1 MEEQAKYNKNTTMGE
16 MEEYKSTCNKLNNL
30 SEKTETELLRVFDKV
45 KARDY
50 TDVILCELS
59 KPKSALGTQIGGDHY
74 KTMKIQPITFIMENN
89 LSFAVGN
96 IIKYVCRYDKKNGL
110 EDIQKAR
117 QYLNFL
123 EEKYNKD
130 NNGQ

>member
-1 MEEQAKYNKNTTMGE
+1 MEEQAKYNINTTMGE
-16 MEEYKSTCNKLNNL
+16 MEEYKNI
-30 SEKTETELLRVFDKV
+30 
-45 KARDY
+45 
-50 TDVILCELS
+50 ILCELS
-59 KPKSALGTQIGGDHY
+59 KPKSALDTQIGGDHY
-74 KTMKIQPITFIMENN
+74 NTMKIQPITFIMENN

-117 QYLNFL
+117 QYLDFL

-130 NNGQ
+130 NNIALTNV

>member
-16 MEEYKSTCNKLNNL
+16 MEEYKNI
-30 SEKTETELLRVFDKV
+30 
-45 KARDY
+45 
-50 TDVILCELS
+50 ILCELS
-59 KPKSALGTQIGGDHY
+59 KPKSALDTQIGGDHY

-117 QYLNFL
+117 QYLDFL

-130 NNGQ
+130 NNVP

>member
-1 MEEQAKYNKNTTMGE
+1 
-16 MEEYKSTCNKLNNL
+16 
-30 SEKTETELLRVFDKV
+30 
-45 KARDY
+45 
-50 TDVILCELS
+50 
-59 KPKSALGTQIGGDHY
+59 
-74 KTMKIQPITFIMENN
+74 MENN

-117 QYLNFL
+117 QYLDFL

-130 NNGQ
+130 NKNEQVK

>member
-16 MEEYKSTCNKLNNL
+16 MEEYKNI
-30 SEKTETELLRVFDKV
+30 
-45 KARDY
+45 
-50 TDVILCELS
+50 ILCELS
-59 KPKSALGTQIGGDHY
+59 KPKSALDTQIGGDHY

-96 IIKYVCRYDKKNGL
+96 IIKYICRYDKKNGL

-117 QYLNFL
+117 QYLDFL

-130 NNGQ
+130 NNNEE

>member
-1 MEEQAKYNKNTTMGE
+1 MEEQAKYNKKTTMGE
-16 MEEYKSTCNKLNNL
+16 MEEYKNI
-30 SEKTETELLRVFDKV
+30 
-45 KARDY
+45 
-50 TDVILCELS
+50 ILCELS
-59 KPKSALGTQIGGDHY
+59 KPKSALDTQIGGDHY

-117 QYLNFL
+117 QYLDFL
-123 EEKYNKD
+123 EEKWNKD
-130 NNGQ
+130 NENDK

>member
-16 MEEYKSTCNKLNNL
+16 MEEYKNI
-30 SEKTETELLRVFDKV
+30 
-45 KARDY
+45 
-50 TDVILCELS
+50 ILCELS
-59 KPKSALGTQIGGDHY
+59 KPKSALDTQVGGDHY

-117 QYLNFL
+117 QYLDFL
-123 EEKYNKD
+123 EDKWNKD
-130 NNGQ
+130 NDNGK

>member
-16 MEEYKSTCNKLNNL
+16 MEEYKNI
-30 SEKTETELLRVFDKV
+30 
-45 KARDY
+45 
-50 TDVILCELS
+50 ILCELS
-59 KPKSALGTQIGGDHY
+59 KPKSALDTQIGGDHY

-117 QYLNFL
+117 QYLDFL
-123 EEKYNKD
+123 EEKWNKD
-130 NNGQ
+130 NENDK

>member
-1 MEEQAKYNKNTTMGE
+1 MEEQAKYNINTTMGE
-16 MEEYKSTCNKLNNL
+16 MEEYKNI
-30 SEKTETELLRVFDKV
+30 
-45 KARDY
+45 
-50 TDVILCELS
+50 ILCELS
-59 KPKSALGTQIGGDHY
+59 KPKSALNTQVGGDHY

-117 QYLNFL
+117 QYLDFL
-123 EEKYNKD
+123 EDKWNKD
-130 NNGQ
+130 NDNGK

>member
-1 MEEQAKYNKNTTMGE
+1 MEEQAKYNKL
-16 MEEYKSTCNKLNNL
+16 NKEHL
-30 SEKTETELLRVFDKV
+30 
-45 KARDY
+45 
-50 TDVILCELS
+50 DVILCELS
-59 KPKSALGTQIGGDHY
+59 KPKSALDTQIGGDHY

-117 QYLNFL
+117 QYLDFL
-123 EEKYNKD
+123 EDKWNKD
-130 NNGQ
+130 NDDDK

>member
-1 MEEQAKYNKNTTMGE
+1 MNMEEQAKYNKNTTMGE
-16 MEEYKSTCNKLNNL
+16 MEEYKNI
-30 SEKTETELLRVFDKV
+30 
-45 KARDY
+45 
-50 TDVILCELS
+50 ILCELS
-59 KPKSALGTQIGGDHY
+59 KPKSALDTQIGGDHY

-117 QYLNFL
+117 QYLDFL

-130 NNGQ
+130 NENDK